1 MRYYIIMERPLSFR
15 VSTKLLE
22 NLKNEHRE
30 FCKNAG
36 FKFSFKKFLTY
47 KVVKPLNPQFFSSIL
62 PKLEGVK
69 KTYLFYVPQNVYEN
83 LCTEVLNI
91 KSQTGF
97 PFTVS
102 TLVNYKLS
110 IPLLKEE
117 LPQLFNKINQL

>member
-1 MRYYIIMERPLSFR
+1 MERPLSFR
-15 VSTKLLE
+15 MPIRLLE
-22 NLKNEHRE
+22 SLKDEHKE
-30 FCKNAG
+30 FCENAG
-36 FKFSFKKFLTY
+36 FKFSFKKFLIF

-62 PKLEGVK
+62 PKLEGMK

-83 LCTEVLNI
+83 LKTEVSNI